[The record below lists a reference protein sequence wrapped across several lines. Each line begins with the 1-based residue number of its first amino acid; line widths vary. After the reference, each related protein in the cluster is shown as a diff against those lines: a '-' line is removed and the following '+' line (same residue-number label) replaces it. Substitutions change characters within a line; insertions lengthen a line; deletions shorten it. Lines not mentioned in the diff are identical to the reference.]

1 MRRIWPLLFLA
12 IIALPT
18 SASAQA
24 GAAQRQITAL
34 EDGWIQAVIKRDAA
48 AFNRSLASDFVYTE
62 DDRVYTKEQMIK
74 ELTTGSD
81 TVTSGRNEDL
91 IVHVHGTTAI
101 ATGWLILIGRGSSGA
116 FERHYRYTD
125 TWLKM
130 GARWR
135 IVAAQ
140 DYLKP

>member
-12 IIALPT
+12 IIAVPT
-18 SASAQA
+18 AASAQA

-48 AFNRSLASDFVYTE
+48 AFNRLLGPDFVYAE

-91 IVHVHGTTAI
+91 TVHVHGTTAI
-101 ATGWLILIGRGSSGA
+101 ATGWLILVGRGSSGA

-130 GARWR
+130 GGRWR

>member
-1 MRRIWPLLFLA
+1 MKRVWSLLFVA
-12 IIALPT
+12 MVWVPAT
-18 SASAQA
+18 STAQA
-24 GAAQRQITAL
+24 GATQRHIVAL

-48 AFNRSLASDFVYTE
+48 AFERLLAADFVYTE
-62 DDRVYTKEQMIK
+62 DDRVYNKKQLVAEI
-74 ELTTGSD
+74 TTGSD

-91 IVHVHGTTAI
+91 TVHVHGTTAI

-125 TWLKM
+125 TWLKT

-135 IVAAQ
+135 IIAAQ